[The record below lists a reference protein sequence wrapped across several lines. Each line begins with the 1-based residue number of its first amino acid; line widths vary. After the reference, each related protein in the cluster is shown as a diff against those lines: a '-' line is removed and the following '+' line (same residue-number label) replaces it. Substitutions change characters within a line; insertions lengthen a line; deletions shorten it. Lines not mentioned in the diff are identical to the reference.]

1 MFESSLLAL
10 DQKKTRGKRWLSVPL
25 AIVLHLVVLVSL
37 TFAQYWNV
45 DQITEPPVNAV
56 FVSFSSPPPPPI
68 ARGSRAPQPTAAPAH
83 PAAPTPTRTL
93 TQPPPVIPDT
103 PPVPTTPQTED
114 ITSSTS
120 PSNLPAGPT
129 TGDPNG
135 VPNGDPNGVL
145 NGTGPVGTIGI
156 GVGTVDDPPI
166 AVSGAVTRPVIIDR
180 VEPQY
185 TEMARRAR
193 LEGTVIV
200 QATIDTSG
208 QVIDIKVLK
217 RLPMGLDQA
226 AIDAVSRWRFKP
238 ATLYGR
244 AVKVFYSLTVN
255 FRVQ

>member
-10 DQKKTRGKRWLSVPL
+10 NAKKQRGKRWLSVPL

-45 DQITEPPVNAV
+45 ETVAEPQVNAV
-56 FVSFSSPPPPPI
+56 FVSFSPPPPPI
-68 ARGSRAPQPTAAPAH
+68 GCPPTASRPTVTQ
-83 PAAPTPTRTL
+83 AAVPTPTHTVV
-93 TQPPPVIPDT
+93 QPPTTIPDT
-103 PPVPTTPQTED
+103 PPVPTTPQTEET
-114 ITSSTS
+114 IPSTL
-120 PSNLPAGPT
+120 PGNLPPGPA

-135 VPNGDPNGVL
+135 VPGGDPNGVL

-156 GVGTVDDPPI
+156 GVGAVDDPPI

-200 QATIDTSG
+200 QATIDTNG

-238 ATLYGR
+238 ATLYGH